1 MWRLRWSSES
11 GGHDNL
17 ASGDT
22 ADGDIDGGEV
32 VQVEKCFSRLVQVA
46 ASHHQTLF
54 SPNFHRY
61 AQTLATFIKFT
72 LLHIRSFISILN
84 LHPSLINTETIF
96 SRIIFNLDAD
106 LIRSGSICSIHYSL
120 HEEINN
126 SNWIICNQNMI
137 RWESIQIHQ
146 LPGINLHNWLCN
158 CRSFQINVEVIH
170 TLFIVK
176 YL

>member
-54 SPNFHRY
+54 SPNFHRH
-61 AQTLATFIKFT
+61 AHTLATFIKFT

-84 LHPSLINTETIF
+84 LHPSLINTETI
-96 SRIIFNLDAD
+96 LAA
-106 LIRSGSICSIHYSL
+106 
-120 HEEINN
+120 
-126 SNWIICNQNMI
+126 
-137 RWESIQIHQ
+137 
-146 LPGINLHNWLCN
+146 
-158 CRSFQINVEVIH
+158 
-170 TLFIVK
+170 
-176 YL
+176 